1 MVGEPL
7 GSPFTDDVEIG
18 GDEKLLVE
26 PEKLPY
32 PPFYAVTHHRD
43 TYFSADSDSQSH
55 MTALTRLPEY
65 NEMGRAYLFSGI
77 GYAKIIASFPDPF
90 ST

>member
-7 GSPFTDDVEIG
+7 GPPFTDDVEIG
-18 GDEKLLVE
+18 GEEKLLME

-32 PPFYAVTHHRD
+32 PPFYAVPYHRD
-43 TYFSADSDSQSH
+43 THLPADSDSQSC
-55 MTALTRLPEY
+55 MPAFTCPPDD

-77 GYAKIIASFPDPF
+77 G
-90 ST
+90 